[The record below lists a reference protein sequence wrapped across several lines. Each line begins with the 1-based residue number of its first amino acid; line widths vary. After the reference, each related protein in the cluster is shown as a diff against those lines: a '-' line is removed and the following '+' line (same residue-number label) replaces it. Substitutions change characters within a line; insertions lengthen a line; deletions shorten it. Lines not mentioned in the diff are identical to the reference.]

1 MFKGEARA
9 FLLAAIGLL
18 GSVLMLA
25 AHHGGHLLLI
35 GVLLWCVA
43 WLAMAVRVGRARTAL
58 SRALGRFVSLRLLLL
73 IGIAAAIL
81 NNSSHDWPAWGSFV
95 IIGLLLRSEK
105 FVERTYRYAGVRVA
119 DLPGVTTR
127 RRTRLPGTAFAGLMF
142 FVMLPLQLG
151 LGLWGVSGWWAL
163 ATGLAPVAFAGWIAV
178 DALLRRRASRKAF
191 DDLPG
196 VIDEMG
202 PKFMLYWASPPK
214 SAFQIAM
221 WIPYLKRIGEPFFIM
236 VRNPAVFNEAVRVAD
251 GLPVVLARNLREVDR
266 LMVPSLGTVFYVNNG
281 AQNTH
286 CIRFAHLTHVQL
298 LHGDSD
304 KAPSFN
310 PVTAMYDKIY
320 VAGQAGID
328 RYSANGVNIPPE
340 KFDIVGRPQVEQINV
355 TDRPIGDI
363 EAPSVMYAPT
373 WRGFYEDSE
382 YSSLPYIERL
392 LDELLAR
399 GCRVILRPHP
409 FSYKDSEFRGL
420 LRAAKA
426 RLSDHAAETGVDHLW
441 GALAEKEMSIAECFN
456 ESDAMISD
464 VSSVVADF
472 LYSAKPFAV
481 IAGQSDR
488 DEFIREFPLAAASY
502 VMTTGDDSWPMI
514 IDDMLGEDP
523 LSTCRWEMR
532 THYLGDFPDD
542 AYAEEGFVSIARKL
556 VLAPHTGKLIPPP
569 AAGAPPTG
577 TPAQ

>member
-9 FLLAAIGLL
+9 FLLAAIGLV
-18 GSVLMLA
+18 SSAFMLA
-25 AHHGGHLLLI
+25 GHQGGRLLVI
-35 GVLLWCVA
+35 GALLWCVS

-58 SRALGRFVSLRLLLL
+58 SRTLGRFVSLRLLLL

-81 NNSSHDWPAWGSFV
+81 SNSGDDWAAWGAFI

-105 FVERTYRYAGVRVA
+105 FIDRTYRYAGVRIA

-127 RRTRLPGTAFAGLMF
+127 LRVRLPATIFAGLMF
-142 FVMLPLQLG
+142 FVILPLQLG
-151 LGLWGVSGWWAL
+151 LNLWGVSGWWVLAAAL
-163 ATGLAPVAFAGWIAV
+163 VPVAFVAWIAL
-178 DALLRRRASRKAF
+178 DALRRRRASRKAF
-191 DDLPG
+191 DDLPR
-196 VIDEMG
+196 VIDEMS
-202 PKFMLYWASPPK
+202 PKFMVYWASPPK

-236 VRNPAVFNEAVRVAD
+236 VRNPAIFNEAVRVAD
-251 GLPVVLARNLREVDR
+251 GIPVVLARNLHEVDR
-266 LMVPSLGTVFYVNNG
+266 LMTSSLGTVFYVNNG

-328 RYSANGVNIPPE
+328 RYSANGVAIPPE
-340 KFDIVGRPQVEQINV
+340 KFDIVGRPQVEQVNV
-355 TDRPIGDI
+355 TDRPIDGI

-382 YSSLPYIERL
+382 YSSLPYIERI

-409 FSYKDSEFRGL
+409 FSYKDPEFRGL
-420 LRAAKA
+420 LRAAKT
-426 RLSDHAAETGVDHLW
+426 RLSDHAAETGVNHLW
-441 GALAEKEMSIAECFN
+441 GAVAEREMSIAECFN

-481 IAGQSDR
+481 IAGRSGR

-502 VMTTGDDSWPMI
+502 VMTSDGDAWSTI
-514 IDDMLGEDP
+514 IDEMLGDDP
-523 LSTCRWEMR
+523 LSACRWEMR
-532 THYLGDFPDD
+532 THYLGDFSEH
-542 AYAEEGFVSIARKL
+542 AYAEEGFVSTARKL
-556 VLAPHTGKLIPPP
+556 VLAPHE
-569 AAGAPPTG
+569 GAPPPVAEVSSTEDPVQG
-577 TPAQ
+577 